1 MNRDLKNLSDETL
14 CLSASLGNTYAF
26 EMIIDR
32 WERKIYSLASRF
44 LSNREDAEDATQ
56 EIFLKVYTKSHTF
69 NGNSSFKTWLYS
81 VALNSI
87 NDHRRKTRRKHTLI
101 DEKIIDDEKANNVDY
116 GNPHDPY
123 ETVHKNQFINL
134 LKTSMSKL
142 PEKQRTVL
150 MLKEYNDLTFEEIA
164 DVLRCPV
171 STVKSRLYK
180 GLENLKLFLD
190 GAG

>member
-1 MNRDLKNLSDETL
+1 MNKDLNNLSDEML
-14 CLSASLGNTYAF
+14 CLSASLGNNYAF

-56 EIFLKVYTKSHTF
+56 EIFLKVYTKCHTF

-87 NDHRRKTRRKHTLI
+87 NDHRRKAKRKHLLLDEEI
-101 DEKIIDDEKANNVDY
+101 LDDEKINNNNH
-116 GNPHDPY
+116 GKTHDPY
-123 ETVHKNQFINL
+123 ETTHKNQFLNI
-134 LKTSMSKL
+134 LKVSMRKL
-142 PEKQRTVL
+142 PEKQRAVL

-164 DVLRCPV
+164 DVLRCPI

-180 GLENLKLFLD
+180 GLENMKLFLD